1 MYRHVT
7 LCVIIQAWPN
17 DALEMVANK
26 FLEDVDMSEQMRGL
40 CVSMCQHFHQ
50 SVRTLSDH
58 YYAVLRRQNYV
69 TPTSYL
75 ELILTFK
82 TLLSRRRTEIYNMRQ
97 RYVVG
102 LEKLEFAAGQVSVM
116 QQELQELQPQLV
128 QTSKETDELMVKIE
142 KDTVEAEAKKQVR
155 CSLIGMIGSEP
166 HYHRLWPL
174 MRQWLMKLLASP
186 KPSKMSVR
194 QTLQRLSLH
203 WRQPSMP

>member
-1 MYRHVT
+1 
-7 LCVIIQAWPN
+7 
-17 DALEMVANK
+17 MVANK
-26 FLEDVDMSEQMRGL
+26 FLEDVDMTEEMRGM

-50 SVRTLSDH
+50 SVRTLSDQ

-82 TLLSRRRTEIYNMRQ
+82 TLLSRRRTEIHNMRQ

-102 LEKLEFAAGQVSVM
+102 LQKLEFAAGQVSVM

-155 CSLIGMIGSEP
+155 YSLISV
-166 HYHRLWPL
+166 PL
-174 MRQWLMKLLASP
+174 
-186 KPSKMSVR
+186 
-194 QTLQRLSLH
+194 
-203 WRQPSMP
+203 

>member
-1 MYRHVT
+1 MDVRHVT
-7 LCVIIQAWPN
+7 LWLQAWPN

-50 SVRTLSDH
+50 SVRTLSDQ

-102 LEKLEFAAGQVSVM
+102 LQKLEFAAGQVSVM

-155 CSLIGMIGSEP
+155 FSLISV
-166 HYHRLWPL
+166 PL
-174 MRQWLMKLLASP
+174 
-186 KPSKMSVR
+186 
-194 QTLQRLSLH
+194 
-203 WRQPSMP
+203 